1 MPRLTCE
8 GFQAGV
14 GCDGVAA
21 PRSQWAMALKP
32 LLSVRTLH
40 RLWQPRRG
48 LFWLMLAFNL
58 LSSGLAW
65 WLHLAQPEGALR
77 VLITVLAL
85 SNTLMGWWLL
95 YLLWREGPAQPS
107 GTTNHVQSRVDQSNR

>member
-1 MPRLTCE
+1 VPHLTFE
-8 GFQAGV
+8 AFQAGI
-14 GCDGVAA
+14 GCDGVAL

-48 LFWLMLAFNL
+48 LFWLMLAFNFM
-58 LSSGLAW
+58 SSGLAW
-65 WLHLAQPEGALR
+65 WMHLAQPEGALR

-95 YLLWREGPAQPS
+95 YWLWREGPAPLS
-107 GTTNHVQSRVDQSNR
+107 KKTNHAQSPVDHRSR